1 MYKTIYDKY
10 ELRQITHMGKNK
22 AKPLARKPG
31 LLHIFFITFLLLP
44 LEPKRWALSML
55 AHFSFSSGIET

>member
-1 MYKTIYDKY
+1 MYETIYDKY
-10 ELRQITHMGKNK
+10 ELRQITYMGKNE

-44 LEPKRWALSML
+44 LEPKR
-55 AHFSFSSGIET
+55 

>member
-44 LEPKRWALSML
+44 LEPKR
-55 AHFSFSSGIET
+55 